1 MSFEI
6 DVSVVATLLL
16 VALILGYGAVLGALV
31 MWIGRIDERAPEPAT
46 PAEPA
51 SLRQAA

>member
-6 DVSVVATLLL
+6 DVSVVTTLLL
-16 VALILGYGAVLGALV
+16 AVLVLGYGTVLGALV
-31 MWIGRIDERAPEPAT
+31 MWLGSIDERAPEPART
-46 PAEPA
+46 AEPA